1 MSGTGLGERL
11 EQVRDRISRAAR
23 VSGRVGSDVT
33 LIAVSKTFPE
43 SDILAINDLGQ
54 VDFGEN
60 KAQEFT
66 TKRDALPGR
75 SIRWHFIGHLQRNKV
90 KDVIDG
96 LHLFHALDSER
107 LGREFQRRLESSD
120 VYMDCLVQV
129 NVSGEDSKFGVSP
142 DVVGQLLDKLRAFD
156 RIRLNG
162 FMTLAAPTDD
172 PEDVR
177 PQFALLREL
186 AESHADLLHADV
198 PILSMGMSGDY
209 EVAIEEGATHVRVG
223 SALFGSRD

>member
-1 MSGTGLGERL
+1 MSSMGLAERL
-11 EQVRDRISRAAR
+11 ERVKERIDQAAR
-23 VSGRVGSDVT
+23 VSGRTGSDIT

-43 SDILAINDLGQ
+43 EDILRMSDLGQ
-54 VDFGEN
+54 VHFGEN

-66 TKRDALPGR
+66 AKRDALSER
-75 SIRWHFIGHLQRNKV
+75 ALRWHFIGHLQRNKV
-90 KDVIDG
+90 KEVIDG
-96 LHLFHALDSER
+96 MHLFHALDSER
-107 LGREFQRRLESSD
+107 LGREFQRRLEASNTS
-120 VYMDCLVQV
+120 VDCLVQV

-142 DVVGQLLDKLRAFD
+142 EMVEALLDKLRAFD

-177 PQFALLREL
+177 SQFVLLREL
-186 AESHADLLHADV
+186 AESHAHLLHADV
-198 PILSMGMSGDY
+198 PVLSMGMSGDY
-209 EVAIEEGATHVRVG
+209 RVAIEEGATHVRVG